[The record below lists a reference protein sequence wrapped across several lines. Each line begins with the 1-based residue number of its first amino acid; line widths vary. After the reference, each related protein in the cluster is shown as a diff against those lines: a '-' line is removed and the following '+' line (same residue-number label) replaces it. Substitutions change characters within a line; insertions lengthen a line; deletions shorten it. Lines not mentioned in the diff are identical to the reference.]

1 MITFKV
7 SFLLSFTL
15 RPQTV
20 AGKKKEKKGDK
31 NKEKPAKKESKKKK
45 VTVKDDDK
53 ESLVIVFGPQDVLG
67 VAHVDYDLVPGR
79 IKYDF
84 DVVCWKT
91 VATISTRDG
100 SSLIRTVIKNE
111 KAWVPITIE
120 HYIECLNTAEDIK
133 RFRNHIVQFRLT
145 HSVPKGIEQMT
156 IMVRRD
162 DVRNNDTFEKL
173 QLIIHPDEALMAK
186 RNYDS
191 LEEYI
196 RNLILSCANYPKNE
210 TVSWFNLPYRWEDFY
225 EIIDKDAQGETV
237 KCKAFVLPPTGQLEP
252 QVKEIKTA
260 GAKGKKEKNE
270 QKSKNKK
277 LDKNSKSSKSSKTT
291 EKQPTRG
298 DSTTIQVPGEIFFT
312 DPDLVI
318 YKSDT
323 RTFVLDD
330 VFVLLSVK
338 QLMTSTQKLSMN
350 PLVIKL
356 KKLRKLPADLLKKL
370 EVHSVYAQYDIPSI
384 ACCRSAIKPL
394 AEYILFDEAHI
405 FFNDKV
411 PKIKVIEFMQTRRLL
426 VEIYGI
432 RTVHPKQPSYDL
444 FGTDPTDFNISKIKL
459 TTFNRKDI
467 IEDTTSTHVLLAVA
481 SYDLSSLVDN
491 VWNFRERAQ
500 CHEPNL
506 TLFQQGKGYFDMMVY
521 RDVMTVP
528 EIHFP
533 PGGKKIK
540 SLVPESVYLEQG
552 TTMHIEAYILA
563 PQTPCLVIH
572 NQPNLFKRMLMVIY
586 DEQLA
591 KDVFVEI
598 YTRNKLILHEAKKKS
613 EQNIDMELSE
623 VLTGFLIDNGNNY
636 LMFVEGLMNG
646 FFVEVFH
653 LVDKCN
659 LKVIISSLN
668 IATSKAKTS
677 E

>member
-338 QLMTSTQKLSMN
+338 QLMT
-350 PLVIKL
+350 
-356 KKLRKLPADLLKKL
+356 
-370 EVHSVYAQYDIPSI
+370 
-384 ACCRSAIKPL
+384 
-394 AEYILFDEAHI
+394 
-405 FFNDKV
+405 
-411 PKIKVIEFMQTRRLL
+411 RLL

>member
-67 VAHVDYDLVPGR
+67 VAHVDYDLVP
-79 IKYDF
+79 
-84 DVVCWKT
+84 
-91 VATISTRDG
+91 
-100 SSLIRTVIKNE
+100 
-111 KAWVPITIE
+111 
-120 HYIECLNTAEDIK
+120 
-133 RFRNHIVQFRLT
+133 
-145 HSVPKGIEQMT
+145 
-156 IMVRRD
+156 
-162 DVRNNDTFEKL
+162 
-173 QLIIHPDEALMAK
+173 
-186 RNYDS
+186 
-191 LEEYI
+191 
-196 RNLILSCANYPKNE
+196 
-210 TVSWFNLPYRWEDFY
+210 
-225 EIIDKDAQGETV
+225 
-237 KCKAFVLPPTGQLEP
+237 
-252 QVKEIKTA
+252 
-260 GAKGKKEKNE
+260 
-270 QKSKNKK
+270 
-277 LDKNSKSSKSSKTT
+277 
-291 EKQPTRG
+291 
-298 DSTTIQVPGEIFFT
+298 
-312 DPDLVI
+312 
-318 YKSDT
+318 
-323 RTFVLDD
+323 
-330 VFVLLSVK
+330 
-338 QLMTSTQKLSMN
+338 
-350 PLVIKL
+350 
-356 KKLRKLPADLLKKL
+356 
-370 EVHSVYAQYDIPSI
+370 
-384 ACCRSAIKPL
+384 
-394 AEYILFDEAHI
+394 
-405 FFNDKV
+405 
-411 PKIKVIEFMQTRRLL
+411 
-426 VEIYGI
+426 
-432 RTVHPKQPSYDL
+432 
-444 FGTDPTDFNISKIKL
+444 
-459 TTFNRKDI
+459 
-467 IEDTTSTHVLLAVA
+467 
-481 SYDLSSLVDN
+481 
-491 VWNFRERAQ
+491 
-500 CHEPNL
+500 
-506 TLFQQGKGYFDMMVY
+506 GYFDMMVY

-659 LKVIISSLN
+659 LKVAKIFCNYEHAFEKRLYQDFIFTGIYPIILKIPLHDILAIGGIYVRGSVPKPCMEALKKLDILLQSRD
-668 IATSKAKTS
+668 SKSIHQYNLLPKPEELIS
-677 E
+677 FNLEWGVSMRWKEEKQLFDVNFLF